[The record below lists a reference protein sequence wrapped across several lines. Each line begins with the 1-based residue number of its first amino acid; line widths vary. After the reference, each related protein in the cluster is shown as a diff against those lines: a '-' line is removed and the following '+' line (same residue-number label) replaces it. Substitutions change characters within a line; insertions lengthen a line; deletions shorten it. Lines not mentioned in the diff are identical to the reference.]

1 MAKPRIFISS
11 TYYDL
16 KQTREDIANF
26 LSSLGYEPVRNEE
39 GSIAYGSEKELQEYC
54 YKEIHNVDILISIIG
69 GRFGSEANDKQ
80 WSVSNKEL
88 LTALEDEK
96 QVYIFIDKNV
106 ASEFRTY
113 QKNRNIENI
122 EFCYVDNPKIY
133 EFVEKVN
140 SLKRNNNIKTFET
153 SADIQQYLK
162 EQLAGLFHSLME
174 EKAKYREINLT
185 NKLIASTKSLE
196 ELVQLLINA
205 NKNNADEVKIMLK
218 TNHPAVRRISELLD
232 LKFGVWID
240 SFEMLSKLLAS
251 YDWVL
256 QSNNSETGMLE
267 WKKERLF
274 DKTLLFQVSSEIF
287 NPDNSLREFTQKEW
301 KDSYISITEQDDR
314 SDANLPF

>member
-1 MAKPRIFISS
+1 MAKPRVFISS

-69 GRFGSEANDKQ
+69 GRYGSEANDKQ

-122 EFCYVDNPKIY
+122 EYCYVDNPKIY
-133 EFVEKVN
+133 EFVERVN

-153 SADIQQYLK
+153 SADIQHYLK

-205 NKNNADEVKIMLK
+205 NKSNVDEVKTLLK

-240 SFEMLSKLLAS
+240 SSEMLSELLES
-251 YDWVL
+251 YGWVL

-267 WKKERLF
+267 WKKVRLF
-274 DKTLLFQVSSEIF
+274 DNPLLFQVSSEIF
-287 NPDNSLREFTQKEW
+287 NSDHSLREFTQKEW
-301 KDSYISITEQDDR
+301 KDSYISITEQDDS